1 VKILLLNQAFH
12 PDLVA
17 SSLQAS
23 DLAVR
28 LIERGHGVEVLCSR
42 RAYDNP
48 SQRYPRSEIWRSI
61 RIRRIPSSGFGKA
74 ARWRRA
80 LDFGSYMCSC
90 LAYLAS
96 LPRFD
101 LVIGMTSPP
110 LISFLGALFARIKGG
125 RFVFWVMDLNPDEA
139 LAAGW
144 LRQGSCVTSVLDT
157 LLKYGLSQAALV
169 VALDRYMARRIE
181 AKGVSSDKI
190 VVLPP
195 WAQDHLVRY
204 DVEGRRHF
212 RREHCLDGKFVVM
225 HSGNHSPCHP
235 LTTLL
240 GAACRLKDRTDIAF
254 CFVGGGSEFET
265 VRQFAKE
272 RHLQNIHTIPYQPV
286 ATLASSLSSADLHIV
301 VMGEPFVGIVHPCKV
316 YNIRALGI
324 PYLYIGPAD
333 SHVSDMGP
341 MFTANHGDVDEVVRH
356 IETAS
361 ASQVVRTTPIAIG
374 SEYTH
379 ENLVTK
385 MALAL
390 EATAVPGTMARPAQ
404 EALS

>member
-1 VKILLLNQAFH
+1 
-12 PDLVA
+12 
-17 SSLQAS
+17 
-23 DLAVR
+23 
-28 LIERGHGVEVLCSR
+28 
-42 RAYDNP
+42 
-48 SQRYPRSEIWRSI
+48 
-61 RIRRIPSSGFGKA
+61 
-74 ARWRRA
+74 
-80 LDFGSYMCSC
+80 
-90 LAYLAS
+90 
-96 LPRFD
+96 
-101 LVIGMTSPP
+101 
-110 LISFLGALFARIKGG
+110 
-125 RFVFWVMDLNPDEA
+125 
-139 LAAGW
+139 
-144 LRQGSCVTSVLDT
+144 
-157 LLKYGLSQAALV
+157 
-169 VALDRYMARRIE
+169 
-181 AKGVSSDKI
+181 
-190 VVLPP
+190 
-195 WAQDHLVRY
+195 
-204 DVEGRRHF
+204 
-212 RREHCLDGKFVVM
+212 M